1 MDQTKQRTFSVE
13 YELVG
18 VTFYKNVNAAS
29 MEDAKNQVQAQ
40 QTNASI
46 RAVSII
52 EENENYAG

>member
-13 YELVG
+13 YELEG

-52 EENENYAG
+52 EENDNYAG

>member
-13 YELVG
+13 YELGG
-18 VTFYKNVNAAS
+18 VTYYKNVNAAS
-29 MEDAKNQVQAQ
+29 MEEAKNQVQAQ

>member
-13 YELVG
+13 YELGG

>member
-13 YELVG
+13 YELDG

-46 RAVSII
+46 HAVSII

>member
-1 MDQTKQRTFSVE
+1 MDQVKQRTFSVE
-13 YELVG
+13 YELGG

>member
-13 YELVG
+13 YELDG

>member
-13 YELVG
+13 YELDG
-18 VTFYKNVNAAS
+18 VTFYKNVNAVS
-29 MEDAKNQVQAQ
+29 MDDAKNQVQAQ